1 VTAQVAAANITIGK
15 FVSTGVRVDTIAAE
29 LVVFATPAGTS
40 LAPPFRCRKGPLRC
54 VCAVRR
60 ALGVVA
66 SCAVRRALGVVASCC
81 ALQAAR
87 SVLSFCRAL
96 SPGVFV

>member
-1 VTAQVAAANITIGK
+1 
-15 FVSTGVRVDTIAAE
+15 VSTGVRVDTIAAE
-29 LVVFATPAGTS
+29 LVVFAAPAGT

-54 VCAVRR
+54 V
-60 ALGVVA
+60 
-66 SCAVRRALGVVASCC
+66 CAVRRALGVVASCC